1 MKKQLTL
8 TLICLMIALG
18 LNAQE
23 VAINDSIASAKKEM
37 KIGVRLSPSMNFFD
51 YGDLS
56 FAQVASDFKV
66 GFGAGVVLDWKL
78 SEFNRARLEP
88 YFEIQNVANN
98 SVNPNVDA
106 VTNFNNFVFGLDV
119 IPIVLTYGGKIKPQV
134 SFGGF
139 AKYYL
144 STSQETTLNG
154 NTVSNFEPNTSSLQ
168 YGFNYGIGAYLGKR
182 MVEFR
187 YYQSLNDFVESS
199 TVPNSINQV
208 QLILVY

>member
-1 MKKQLTL
+1 MKIILTFIF
-8 TLICLMIALG
+8 TCLLVVSG
-18 LNAQE
+18 LQAQNLE
-23 VAINDSIASAKKEM
+23 SNDSIPSTKKEM
-37 KIGVRLSPSMNFFD
+37 KIGLRLSPSMNFFD

-56 FAQVASDFKV
+56 FGQVASDYKV
-66 GFGAGVVLDWKL
+66 GFGAGVVFDWKI

-88 YFEIQNVANN
+88 YLEIQNVVNN
-98 SVNPNVDA
+98 SINPNVEA
-106 VTNFNNFVFGLDV
+106 STSFNNFVFGLDA
-119 IPIVLTYGGKIKPQV
+119 IPIVLTYGGKIKPQL
-134 SFGGF
+134 SLGGF

-154 NTVSNFEPNTSSLQ
+154 NNVSNFEPNTSNLQ
-168 YGFNYGIGAYLGKR
+168 YGFNYGFGAYIGKR

>member
-1 MKKQLTL
+1 MEKQLTL

-23 VAINDSIASAKKEM
+23 IAINDSIASAKKEM

-98 SVNPNVDA
+98 SVNPNIEA

-154 NTVSNFEPNTSSLQ
+154 STVSNFEPNTNSLQ